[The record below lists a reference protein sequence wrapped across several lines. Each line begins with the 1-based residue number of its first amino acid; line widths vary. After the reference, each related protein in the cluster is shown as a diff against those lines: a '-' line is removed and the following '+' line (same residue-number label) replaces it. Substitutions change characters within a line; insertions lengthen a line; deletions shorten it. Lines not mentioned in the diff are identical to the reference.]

1 MLASHQYV
9 WERQNQISNTG
20 IRKTE
25 KGNKSEV
32 TNYLLKISKHLSK
45 HQLFNTMTNR
55 KIVFIQTASVIVSNS
70 VSYYIW
76 IGCRILFNSSSKRS
90 YISKSLAYPIKDE
103 SIGTKYL
110 ATRLFEFLNLRIF
123 TQKNCQ
129 S

>member
-45 HQLFNTMTNR
+45 HQLLYTMTNR
-55 KIVFIQTASVIVSNS
+55 KIVFIQTARVIVSNS

-76 IGCRILFNSSSKRS
+76 IGCRILFNSSSKWS

-103 SIGTKYL
+103 IIGTKYL

-123 TQKNCQ
+123 TQKNC
-129 S
+129 